1 MDRGMMS
8 ADNIAWLQRSG
19 RRYLIGASKQELKR
33 WAPALADAKDWQVV
47 RDGVEAK
54 LCAGPDGD
62 ETFVLVRSAE
72 RQKKEAAMHL
82 RFRERIEVGLKSL
95 GQRLAKAQR
104 AVDRSATD
112 RQIGRLLQRN
122 SRAAGRYQINLTDA
136 PDVPAGVRLTWSVRP
151 EWDDWSRHNEG
162 CYVLRT
168 NVRDWDAAEL
178 WRTYIQLSEAEAAF
192 RIHKSDLSIRPIW
205 HQRQDRVLA
214 HILVCFLGYV
224 MWKTLEQWQSRAGL
238 GNSPR
243 TVLDELAA
251 IQSTDIV
258 LPTAT
263 HPIREL
269 RLRCVVRPD
278 SAQAALLDRLGLHL
292 PERLKIP
299 LDHQM

>member
-1 MDRGMMS
+1 M
-8 ADNIAWLQRSG
+8 LFRS
-19 RRYLIGASKQELKR
+19 
-33 WAPALADAKDWQVV
+33 
-47 RDGVEAK
+47 
-54 LCAGPDGD
+54 
-62 ETFVLVRSAE
+62 
-72 RQKKEAAMHL
+72 
-82 RFRERIEVGLKSL
+82 
-95 GQRLAKAQR
+95 
-104 AVDRSATD
+104 
-112 RQIGRLLQRN
+112 
-122 SRAAGRYQINLTDA
+122 
-136 PDVPAGVRLTWSVRP
+136 WSVRP
-151 EWDDWSRHNEG
+151 EWDDWSRHSEG

-168 NVRDWDAAEL
+168 NVRDWDAAKL

-224 MWKTLEQWQSRAGL
+224 MWKTLEQWQSHAGL

-251 IQSTDIV
+251 IQSTDVV

-263 HPIREL
+263 SPAREL

-278 SAQAALLDRLGLHL
+278 RAQAALLDRLGLRL

-299 LDHQM
+299 LDQQM

>member
-1 MDRGMMS
+1 M
-8 ADNIAWLQRSG
+8 
-19 RRYLIGASKQELKR
+19 
-33 WAPALADAKDWQVV
+33 
-47 RDGVEAK
+47 
-54 LCAGPDGD
+54 CAGPDGD

-122 SRAAGRYQINLTDA
+122 SRAAGRYQISLSDA

-151 EWDDWSRHNEG
+151 EWDDWSRDSKG

-263 HPIREL
+263 HPIRREL

-278 SAQAALLDRLGLHL
+278 SAQAALLDRLGLRL